1 MKGIIIIGFN
11 EDSKAYI
18 DKQFPSNVAEFLNI
32 SPQILKELSDHHFK
46 KKMEPNYLEVMLEDD
61 INVASF
67 YSGFSFRHYV
77 GTPNYAVVVFLSED
91 DFLPIEFEGM
101 MRRISHELLPKRE
114 ALNFDDILGRYY
126 EMLKSEELTP
136 YWEEIIEG
144 ETSLIEREIKKNK
157 DVLDTAHDTEQED
170 VQIET
175 TIIDEL
181 ENDKALQ
188 DLATRN
194 SELEDLLKEKKGK
207 IRELTRKYTDLASEN
222 TLKKE
227 EIDTLKNEI
236 SEQYIKLEKW
246 SQQMAELNEN
256 NSKLLIDV
264 NKLTEELKE
273 KEKKLTEYDGVISQL
288 NNEALEIKN
297 IEEEAEKILQEME
310 DLKSI
315 NLGLNSEIESLEK
328 QNANLKE
335 KSEKSKNSSNL
346 HIDSITNLKLEIKNL
361 KEQITA
367 IDLFKEKVNGQT
379 FDLKKEIKVLRRER
393 DHYLK
398 IVKDNNLIQ

>member
-1 MKGIIIIGFN
+1 MKGIIIISFN

-32 SPQILKELSDHHFK
+32 SPQILRELSDHHLK
-46 KKMEPNYLEVMLEDD
+46 KKMEPNYLEVMLEGD

-77 GTPNYAVVVFLSED
+77 GTPNFAVVVFLSED
-91 DFLPIEFEGM
+91 DFLSIDFEGM

-114 ALNFDDILGRYY
+114 ALNFDDILGKYY
-126 EMLKSEELTP
+126 MMLKSEELTP

-144 ETSLIEREIKKNK
+144 ETSLIEREIKNHK
-157 DVLDTAHDTEQED
+157 DVLDTKLDD
-170 VQIET
+170 VQIEPS
-175 TIIDEL
+175 L
-181 ENDKALQ
+181 KDKIESDKVKP
-188 DLATRN
+188 DLASKN
-194 SELEDLLKEKKGK
+194 SELEDLLTEKKGK
-207 IRELTRKYTDLASEN
+207 IRELTIRYTDLASEN
-222 TLKKE
+222 TLKEE

-256 NSKLLIDV
+256 NSNLLIEV
-264 NKLTEELKE
+264 NKLTEKLNE
-273 KEKKLTEYDGVISQL
+273 KEKKLTENEAIVTQL

-297 IEEEAEKILQEME
+297 IEEEAEKFLQEIE

-315 NLGLNSEIESLEK
+315 NLGLHSEIKSLEK

-335 KSEKSKNSSNL
+335 EFQKSKNSSNL

-361 KEQITA
+361 KEQIA
-367 IDLFKEKVNGQT
+367 SIDLFKKEVNGQT

-393 DHYLK
+393 DHYLQ
-398 IVKDNNLIQ
+398 IVKDNNLI

>member
-1 MKGIIIIGFN
+1 MKGTIIIGFN

-32 SPQILKELSDHHFK
+32 SPPILKELSEHHLK
-46 KKMEPNYLEVMLEDD
+46 KKMEPNYLEVKLEDD

-77 GTPNYAVVVFLSED
+77 GTPNFAVVVFLSED
-91 DFLPIEFEGM
+91 DFLPIDFEGM

-157 DVLDTAHDTEQED
+157 DVLDMDTEHED
-170 VQIET
+170 VQIKT
-175 TIIDEL
+175 TVKDEL
-181 ENDKALQ
+181 ENDKAMQ
-188 DLATRN
+188 DLASRN
-194 SELEDLLKEKKGK
+194 SELDDLLKEKKGK

-256 NSKLLIDV
+256 NSKLLIEV
-264 NKLTEELKE
+264 NKLTEKLNE
-273 KEKKLTEYDGVISQL
+273 KEKKLTEYDEVITQL

-315 NLGLNSEIESLEK
+315 NLGLHSEIESLEK

-335 KSEKSKNSSNL
+335 KSEKSKDSSNL

-361 KEQITA
+361 KEQITS

-393 DHYLK
+393 DHYLQ